1 MATFCKSEDCPT
13 SQELLAFQL
22 GDIPVAD
29 SKWVRVHLAS
39 CEFCAAEVEFYEHYP
54 PREESVEVNESPA
67 MPAPLQELAEALI
80 GKKNGSREMDE
91 LFRGM
96 EIEEWDR

>member
-1 MATFCKSEDCPT
+1 MATFCKNEDCPT
-13 SQELLAFQL
+13 SQELLAFEL

-29 SKWVRVHLAS
+29 SRPIRAHLAV
-39 CEFCAAEVEFYEHYP
+39 CEFCAAEIEFYEHYP
-54 PREESVEVNESPA
+54 PREDFTEAIEYPA

-96 EIEEWDR
+96 DVEDWGR

>member
-1 MATFCKSEDCPT
+1 MATFCKNEDCPT

-29 SKWVRVHLAS
+29 SKPIRTHLS
-39 CEFCAAEVEFYEHYP
+39 ICEFCAAEVEFYEHYP
-54 PREESVEVNESPA
+54 PREEVVEQYELPE

-80 GKKNGSREMDE
+80 GKKNSSREMDE
-91 LFRGM
+91 LFRDM
-96 EIEEWDR
+96 EIEDWGR

>member
-1 MATFCKSEDCPT
+1 MATFCKNEDCPT

-29 SKWVRVHLAS
+29 SRAIRNHLPI
-39 CEFCAAEVEFYEHYP
+39 CEFCAAEVEFYERYP
-54 PREESVEVNESPA
+54 PREEFPEFSESPA

-80 GKKNGSREMDE
+80 GRKNSPRHMHE
-91 LFRGM
+91 LFRG
-96 EIEEWDR
+96 IDNDDWGR

>member
-1 MATFCKSEDCPT
+1 MATFCKNEDCPT

-22 GDIPVAD
+22 GDISVAD
-29 SKWVRVHLAS
+29 SRPIRTHIAV
-39 CEFCAAEVEFYEHYP
+39 CEFCSAEVEFYERYP
-54 PREESVEVNESPA
+54 PREEFPEVSESPI

-80 GKKNGSREMDE
+80 GKKSSSRHMNE

-96 EIEEWDR
+96 DVEDWGR